1 MQRKQKANQ
10 QKTILLIED
19 HAVFSMIIKRAIER
33 NTSHRVV
40 YITDGSAIYEVIKEY
55 KPHLLVLDYELPGKN
70 GIELY
75 DLVHTIEG
83 CEHMP
88 AIMVSAELPRQEMA
102 QRNILGL
109 QKPCKTSELIQAVE
123 QLLA

>member
-1 MQRKQKANQ
+1 MQQKHKIDQ

-19 HAVFSMIIKRAIER
+19 HAIFRMIIKRAIEQD
-33 NTSHRVV
+33 TSHRVV
-40 YITDGSAIYEVIKEY
+40 YITDGSTIGEAIKEY

-75 DLVHTIEG
+75 DLVRTIEG
-83 CEHMP
+83 CEQIP
-88 AIMVSAELPRQEMA
+88 AIMISAELPQHEMS

-109 QKPCKTSELIQAVE
+109 EKPCRTRELIQAVE
-123 QLLA
+123 QLLE

>member
-1 MQRKQKANQ
+1 MQQKHKIKQ

-19 HAVFSMIIKRAIER
+19 HAIFSMIIKRAIEQD
-33 NTSHRVV
+33 TSYHVV
-40 YITDGSAIYEVIKEY
+40 YLTDGSAIHEVIKEY

-75 DLVHTIEG
+75 DLVRTIEG
-83 CEHMP
+83 CEHIP
-88 AIMVSAELPRQEMA
+88 AIMVSAELPQQEMA
-102 QRNILGL
+102 QRNIVGL
-109 QKPCKTSELIQAVE
+109 QKPCRTSELIQKVE

>member
-1 MQRKQKANQ
+1 MQQEQRVDL

-19 HAVFSMIIKRAIER
+19 HVIFSMIMKQAIEQD
-33 NTSHRVV
+33 TSHRVI
-40 YITDGSAIYEVIKEY
+40 YITDGSRIQEVVKEN
-55 KPHLLVLDYELPGKN
+55 KPHLLVLDYTLPGKN

-83 CEHMP
+83 YEHIP
-88 AIMVSAELPRQEMA
+88 AIMVSAELPQQEMA

-109 QKPCKTSELIQAVE
+109 QKPCRTSELVQAVE
-123 QLLA
+123 QLLT

>member
-19 HAVFSMIIKRAIER
+19 HAVFSMIIKRAIEQD
-33 NTSHRVV
+33 TSHRVV
-40 YITDGSAIYEVIKEY
+40 YITDGSAIHEAIKEH

-75 DLVHTIEG
+75 DLVRMIEG
-83 CEHMP
+83 CEHIP
-88 AIMVSAELPRQEMA
+88 AIMVSAELPLQEMA

-109 QKPCKTSELIQAVE
+109 QKPCRTSELIQAVE
-123 QLLA
+123 QLLT

>member
-1 MQRKQKANQ
+1 MNL

-19 HAVFSMIIKRAIER
+19 QTIFSMIIKQAIEQD
-33 NTSHRVV
+33 TSHRVV
-40 YITDGSAIYEVIKEY
+40 YIADGSAIHEVIKEN

-75 DLVHTIEG
+75 DLIRTIEG
-83 CEHMP
+83 YEHIP
-88 AIMVSAELPRQEMA
+88 AIMVSAELPRQEMV

-109 QKPCKTSELIQAVE
+109 QKPCKTTELIQAVKH
-123 QLLA
+123 LLA

>member
-1 MQRKQKANQ
+1 MQQEQRVNL

-19 HAVFSMIIKRAIER
+19 HAIFSMIMKQAIEKD
-33 NTSHRVV
+33 TSHRVV
-40 YITDGSAIYEVIKEY
+40 YIADGSRIQEVVKEN
-55 KPHLLVLDYELPGKN
+55 KPHLLVLDYTLPGKN

-83 CEHMP
+83 YEQIP
-88 AIMVSAELPRQEMA
+88 AVMVSSELPRQEMA

-109 QKPCKTSELIQAVE
+109 QKPCRTSELIQAVE
-123 QLLA
+123 QLLT

>member
-1 MQRKQKANQ
+1 MNL

-19 HAVFSMIIKRAIER
+19 HAIFSMIIRRAIEQD
-33 NTSHRVV
+33 TSYRVV
-40 YITDGSAIYEVIKEY
+40 YIADGSAIHEVIKAN

-75 DLVHTIEG
+75 DLIRTIEG
-83 CEHMP
+83 YEHIP
-88 AIMVSAELPRQEMA
+88 AIMVSAELPQQEMV

-109 QKPCKTSELIQAVE
+109 QKPCKTTELVQAVKY
-123 QLLA
+123 LLA

>member
-1 MQRKQKANQ
+1 MQQEQRVNL

-19 HAVFSMIIKRAIER
+19 QAVFSMIIKRAIEQD
-33 NTSHRVV
+33 TSHRVV
-40 YITDGSAIYEVIKEY
+40 YIADGSAIHEAVREN

-75 DLVHTIEG
+75 DLVRTIEG
-83 CEHMP
+83 YEHIP
-88 AIMVSAELPRQEMA
+88 AIIVSTELPEREMA

-109 QKPCKTSELIQAVE
+109 EKPCKTSELVQAVE
-123 QLLA
+123 YLLT

>member
-1 MQRKQKANQ
+1 MQQKQRVNL

-19 HAVFSMIIKRAIER
+19 HAIFSMILKRAIEQD
-33 NTSHRVV
+33 TSHRVV
-40 YITDGSAIYEVIKEY
+40 YVTDGSAIHEVIKEN

-75 DLVHTIEG
+75 DLVRTIEG
-83 CEHMP
+83 YEHIP
-88 AIMVSAELPRQEMA
+88 AIMVSAELPQQEMA

-109 QKPCKTSELIQAVE
+109 QKPCRTREFVQAVE
-123 QLLA
+123 HLLA